1 MDQANLSLIW
11 WNTSLSPPIN
21 RKSGTKNKFKHTR
34 IDRIL
39 YCTDVVQQFMDAD
52 YDFICLG
59 EVNSEDIKYITE
71 KTNIVESDYTFIN
84 GFEKVGSLVFDTCIL
99 FKKSNKLNADASQVR
114 NLTYSVSGRNIK
126 VAQRFEFFVSN
137 VGETIVL
144 YLSHWPS
151 NQSADDRV
159 YQGIAQDLRG
169 AVNNDLLYRTSHIVL
184 LGDYNVE
191 PHHTS
196 MVEGL
201 QASREKDLVI
211 YRKSLLYNPCW
222 KFLTRSQNHTI
233 DGGKPS
239 TYYLRKTG
247 LFNSWH
253 MIDQVLISYNF
264 LTNAWNFKDSFVEI
278 IDTNTALNDP
288 ISDHLAISIFIER
301 A

>member
-1 MDQANLSLIW
+1 MEKVSLSLVW
-11 WNTSLSPPIN
+11 WNTSLSPPVN

-34 IDRIL
+34 VDRIS

-71 KTNIVESDYTFIN
+71 KLNIVQSNYTYIN
-84 GFEKVGSLVFDTCIL
+84 GFEKLGGLIFDTCIL
-99 FKKSNKLNADASQVR
+99 FKKSNKLNADANQVR

-126 VAQRFEFFVSN
+126 VAQRFEFFVSDI
-137 VGETIVL
+137 GETIVL

-151 NQSADDRV
+151 NRSADDKV
-159 YQGIAQDLRG
+159 YQSIAQDLRG
-169 AVNNDLLYRTSHIVL
+169 AVNNDLSYKANHIVL

-196 MVEGL
+196 IVEGL
-201 QASREKDLVI
+201 QTSREKELVI

-222 KFLTRSQNHTI
+222 KFLTTSQHHTI
-233 DGGKPS
+233 DEKKSS
-239 TYYLRKTG
+239 TYYLCKAG

-253 MIDQVLISYNF
+253 MIDQILISHNF
-264 LTNAWNFKDSFVEI
+264 LTKPWNFRDSFVEI